1 MPARRGDTEI
11 KLRLSRADWEKRRTT
26 RVSIDGL
33 GQSLAWFG
41 LTGET
46 SAACGALLSAMTQRT
61 RRVATLLAV
70 VLVGTVAVGAWLLAR
85 SWVLMPVREQ
95 CAAAVADHEVTLD
108 LEQAGH
114 AATIAAV
121 ALQRGLP
128 ARAVTIALAAALQE
142 SGLRNLDY
150 GDRDSLGL
158 FQQRPSQ
165 GWGTDE
171 QVQDPHYAAGAFYDE
186 LIKIPD
192 YRELEITDAAQRV
205 QRSAFPD
212 AYVDH
217 EQDARVLASALSGN
231 SPAALRCTV
240 RLASYGEEE
249 PGAEGLTPRAAAV
262 LDGLRTAF
270 GDLGVGGFD
279 PEGIDSGHIA
289 GSAHYDGRAVDV
301 FFRPSD
307 DPERI
312 RAGWS
317 LAHWLVVHADVYGIT
332 TVIYDD
338 RIWTAARSDEGWRPY
353 VHPSGDT
360 TNPTLRHLDHVHV
373 DVAR

>member
-1 MPARRGDTEI
+1 MRSVCVDHVATASGLSTGSAS
-11 KLRLSRADWEKRRTT
+11 RL
-26 RVSIDGL
+26 L
-33 GQSLAWFG
+33 GSG
-41 LTGET
+41 STGET
-46 SAACGALLSAMTQRT
+46 SAARGAFLSAMTQRT
-61 RRVATLLAV
+61 RRVTTMLAV
-70 VLVGTVAVGAWLLAR
+70 VLLGAAVVGAWLLVR
-85 SWVLMPVREQ
+85 SWVLTPVREQ
-95 CAAAVADHEVTLD
+95 CAAAVDDHEVMLD

-121 ALQRGLP
+121 AEQRGLP

-171 QVQDPHYAAGAFYDE
+171 QVQDPFHAASAFYDE
-186 LIKIPD
+186 LIKIPS

-212 AYVDH
+212 AYADH

-249 PGAEGLTPRAAAV
+249 PGAEGLTPRAASV
-262 LDGLRTAF
+262 LDGMRTAF
-270 GDLGVGGFD
+270 GDLQVGGFD
-279 PEGIDSGHIA
+279 PAGVDSGHIA

-301 FFRPSD
+301 FFRPYD
-307 DPERI
+307 DPERT

-317 LAHWLVVHADVYGIT
+317 LAHWLVVHADVYGIA

-338 RIWTAARSDEGWRPY
+338 RIWTAARSDERWRRY

-360 TNPTLRHLDHVHV
+360 TDPTLRHLDHVHV
-373 DVAR
+373 DVARTA